1 MGTGIGQTRAQSPD
15 DDLQRVLAS
24 SAQEVRQE
32 EDAALQAAI
41 QASMQM
47 DNGRTSA
54 PPPSAA
60 RGVSAGSPSHTHNE
74 VTAPP
79 SRPPPVNQLG
89 AKRILI

>member
-1 MGTGIGQTRAQSPD
+1 MGTGIGQTRGQSPD

-60 RGVSAGSPSHTHNE
+60 RGV
-74 VTAPP
+74 TALP
-79 SRPPPVNQLG
+79 SRSPPVNQLD